1 MKLLNS
7 EEGAETLDWIK
18 RANVIKGMANALSY
32 MHHDCSPPIIHRDI
46 SSKNILLDQEYE
58 AHIADFGT
66 ARLLKH
72 DSSNWTSLAGTF
84 GYMAPGYFFVAL
96 HGLSN

>member
-7 EEGAETLDWIK
+7 EEGAKTLDWIK
-18 RANVIKGMANALSY
+18 RANVIKGVSNALSY

-84 GYMAPGYFFVAL
+84 GHMALGYFFVAL